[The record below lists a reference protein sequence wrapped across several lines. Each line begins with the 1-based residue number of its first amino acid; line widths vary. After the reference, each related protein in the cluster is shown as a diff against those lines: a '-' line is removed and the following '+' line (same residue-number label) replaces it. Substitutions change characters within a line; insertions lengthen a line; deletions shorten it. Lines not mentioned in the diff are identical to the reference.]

1 MAENSRRFVSELSE
15 ALRRGLEHGELT
27 DEDLEPL
34 LHSPDFEAGAFDLFL
49 AEARRQSVKLPEGSR
64 LGEAPPPEA
73 LDHSIG
79 SLERRYMKEI
89 QRYPLLERD
98 QERSLWEAMR
108 QGSEPARRSLI
119 LAYLRLVVSFA
130 RGYRNRG
137 VEFLDLVEEGN
148 LGLITAVDRFD
159 VERGIHFST
168 YAGWWIRQALA
179 RGVANQSRT
188 VRIPI
193 HVLQMM
199 RRYVATER
207 RLERELRRRPEVAEV
222 ARELSLPLPRAT
234 RLRTLI
240 HAIRTLDV
248 DLGGD
253 AYHGLIESELLDQ
266 QPSID
271 EMVEMQMRNQH
282 LDELLKRLSGRE
294 EAILR
299 LRYGF
304 YDDKMH
310 TLAEAGEQFGLS
322 RERIRQLEQRALM
335 KLRQLIDADA
345 TESAS
350 VHWASAAG
358 ALLLQGIP
366 QPHLPKRRDVI

>member
-1 MAENSRRFVSELSE
+1 MREEISGFVADLTD
-15 ALRRGLEHGELT
+15 AMRRGLDRGL
-27 DEDLEPL
+27 LEAEEIETL
-34 LHSPDFEAGAFDLFL
+34 LQAPDFDAAAFDTFL
-49 AEARRQSVKLPEGSR
+49 AEARRRGVRFPEDAEGSV
-64 LGEAPPPEA
+64 EADVPA
-73 LDHSIG
+73 SLDHSITDI
-79 SLERRYMKEI
+79 ERRYLAEI
-89 QRYPLLERD
+89 QRYPMLQRD
-98 QERSLWEAMR
+98 SEQGLWTAMR
-108 QGSEPARRSLI
+108 DGDENARKSLI
-119 LAYLRLVVSFA
+119 LAYLRLVVAIA

-137 VEFLDLVEEGN
+137 VEFLDLIEEGN
-148 LGLITAVDRFD
+148 LGLIAAVDRYD
-159 VERGIHFST
+159 VDRGVHFST
-168 YAGWWIRQALA
+168 YATWWIRQALA

-193 HVLQMM
+193 HVLQMV

-207 RLERELRRRPEVAEV
+207 RLERELRRRPEVSEIASELALPV
-222 ARELSLPLPRAT
+222 ARAN

-248 DLGGD
+248 DLSGD
-253 AYHGLIESELLDQ
+253 AYHGLIDTDAMQE

-271 EMVEMQMRNQH
+271 EMVEMQMRNKH

-322 RERIRQLEQRALM
+322 RERIRQLEQRALV
-335 KLRQLIDADA
+335 KLRQLIEEDSV
-345 TESAS
+345 ESAS
-350 VHWASAAG
+350 VH
-358 ALLLQGIP
+358 
-366 QPHLPKRRDVI
+366 

>member
-1 MAENSRRFVSELSE
+1 MHDELPGFVTDLT
-15 ALRRGLEHGELT
+15 AAMRRGLERGL
-27 DEDLEPL
+27 LEPHEIDTL
-34 LHSPDFEAGAFDLFL
+34 IHAPDFDPVAFDTFL
-49 AEARRQSVKLPEGSR
+49 AEARRRGVRFPDD
-64 LGEAPPPEA
+64 GEAAGESEVAPSA
-73 LDHSIG
+73 DHTITDI
-79 SLERRYMKEI
+79 ERRYLAEI

-98 QERSLWEAMR
+98 HEQLLWTAMR
-108 QGSEPARRSLI
+108 DGDENARKSLI
-119 LAYLRLVVSFA
+119 LAYLRLVVAIA

-137 VEFLDLVEEGN
+137 VEFLDLIEEGN
-148 LGLITAVDRFD
+148 LGLIAAVDRYD
-159 VERGIHFST
+159 VDRGVHFST
-168 YAGWWIRQALA
+168 YATWWIRQALA

-193 HVLQMM
+193 HVLQMV

-207 RLERELRRRPEVAEV
+207 RLERERRRRPEVSEV
-222 ARELSLPLPRAT
+222 ASELGLPLARAN

-253 AYHGLIESELLDQ
+253 AYQGLIDSEALE
-266 QPSID
+266 QPPTID
-271 EMVEMQMRNQH
+271 ELIETQMRNQH
-282 LDELLKRLSGRE
+282 LDELLKKLSGRE

-322 RERIRQLEQRALM
+322 RERIRQLEQRALV
-335 KLRQLIDADA
+335 KLRQLIESDSV
-345 TESAS
+345 ESAS
-350 VHWASAAG
+350 VH
-358 ALLLQGIP
+358 
-366 QPHLPKRRDVI
+366 

>member
-1 MAENSRRFVSELSE
+1 MHEESEGFVTDLTAAMRRAME
-15 ALRRGLEHGELT
+15 RGLLEA
-27 DEDLEPL
+27 DEIETL
-34 LHSPDFEAGAFDLFL
+34 LQAPDFDPAAFDTFL
-49 AEARRQSVKLPEGSR
+49 AEARRRGIRIPEETVAA
-64 LGEAPPPEA
+64 GETEPASASEHGIS
-73 LDHSIG
+73 DI
-79 SLERRYMKEI
+79 ERRYLAEI
-89 QRYPLLERD
+89 QRYPFLQREK
-98 QERSLWEAMR
+98 EHALWTAMR
-108 QGSEPARRSLI
+108 GGDENARKSLI
-119 LAYLRLVVSFA
+119 LAYLRLVVAIA
-130 RGYRNRG
+130 RNYLNRG
-137 VEFLDLVEEGN
+137 VEFLDLIEEGN
-148 LGLITAVDRFD
+148 LGLIAAVDRYD
-159 VERGIHFST
+159 VDRGVHFST
-168 YAGWWIRQALA
+168 YATWWIRQALA

-193 HVLQMM
+193 HVLQMV
-199 RRYVATER
+199 RRYVATEH
-207 RLERELRRRPEVAEV
+207 RLERELRRHPDVSEIAS
-222 ARELSLPLPRAT
+222 ELALPLPRAN

-253 AYHGLIESELLDQ
+253 AYHGLIDSEALEQ

-322 RERIRQLEQRALM
+322 RERIRQLEQRALL
-335 KLRQLIDADA
+335 KLRQLLDADSSEA
-345 TESAS
+345 AS
-350 VHWASAAG
+350 VH
-358 ALLLQGIP
+358 
-366 QPHLPKRRDVI
+366 

>member
-1 MAENSRRFVSELSE
+1 MREEMDAFVTELT
-15 ALRRGLEHGELT
+15 AAMRRGLERGL
-27 DEDLEPL
+27 LEAEEIEAL
-34 LHSPDFEAGAFDLFL
+34 LHAPGFDPTAFDTFL
-49 AEARRQSVKLPEGSR
+49 AEARRQGVRFPEDADAPGDS
-64 LGEAPPPEA
+64 EPPPPT
-73 LDHSIG
+73 DHSI
-79 SLERRYMKEI
+79 SDIERRYLAEI
-89 QRYPLLERD
+89 QRFPMLRRDLEQD
-98 QERSLWEAMR
+98 LWTSMR
-108 QGSEPARRSLI
+108 RGDENARKSLI
-119 LAYLRLVVSFA
+119 LAYLRLVVAIA
-130 RGYRNRG
+130 RNYRNRG
-137 VEFLDLVEEGN
+137 VEFLDLIEEGN
-148 LGLITAVDRFD
+148 LGLITAVDRYD
-159 VERGIHFST
+159 VDRGVHFST
-168 YAGWWIRQALA
+168 YATWWIRQALA

-193 HVLQMM
+193 HVLQMV

-207 RLERELRRRPEVAEV
+207 RLEHELGRRPEVGEIAGELGV
-222 ARELSLPLPRAT
+222 AFPRAN

-253 AYHGLIESELLDQ
+253 AYHGLIDSEAMEQ

-271 EMVEMQMRNQH
+271 EMVEMQMRNQQ

-304 YDDKMH
+304 YDDKLH

-322 RERIRQLEQRALM
+322 RERIRQLEQRALL
-335 KLRQLIDADA
+335 KLRQLIETDS

-350 VHWASAAG
+350 VH
-358 ALLLQGIP
+358 
-366 QPHLPKRRDVI
+366 

>member
-1 MAENSRRFVSELSE
+1 MREENDGFVAELTE
-15 ALRRGLEHGELT
+15 AMRRGLERGLLEAGEI
-27 DEDLEPL
+27 ESL
-34 LHSPDFEAGAFDLFL
+34 LHAPDFDAAAFDTFL
-49 AEARRQSVKLPEGSR
+49 AEARERGVHIPEDA
-64 LGEAPPPEA
+64 EAPADAGPASAP
-73 LDHSIG
+73 DHNISDI
-79 SLERRYMKEI
+79 ERRYLGEI
-89 QRYPLLERD
+89 QRYPLLLRENE
-98 QERSLWEAMR
+98 QELWMAMR
-108 QGSEPARRSLI
+108 RGDENARKSVI
-119 LAYLRLVVSFA
+119 LAYLRLVVAIA
-130 RGYRNRG
+130 RNYRNRG
-137 VEFLDLVEEGN
+137 VEFLDLIEEGN
-148 LGLITAVDRFD
+148 LGLITAVDRYD
-159 VERGIHFST
+159 VDRGVHFST
-168 YAGWWIRQALA
+168 YATWWIRQALA

-193 HVLQMM
+193 HVLQMV

-207 RLERELRRRPEVAEV
+207 RLERELSRRPDVAEV
-222 ARELSLPLPRAT
+222 ARELGVAMPRAN

-253 AYHGLIESELLDQ
+253 AYHGLIDSEALEQ

-304 YDDKMH
+304 YDDKLH

-350 VHWASAAG
+350 VH
-358 ALLLQGIP
+358 
-366 QPHLPKRRDVI
+366 

>member
-1 MAENSRRFVSELSE
+1 M
-15 ALRRGLEHGELT
+15 
-27 DEDLEPL
+27 
-34 LHSPDFEAGAFDLFL
+34 FL
-49 AEARRQSVKLPEGSR
+49 AEARERGVHFPEAPAASD
-64 LGEAPPPEA
+64 GEAPA
-73 LDHSIG
+73 AVDHAITDI
-79 SLERRYMKEI
+79 ERRYLAEI
-89 QRYPLLERD
+89 QRYPLLLRENE
-98 QERSLWEAMR
+98 QELWAAMR
-108 QGSEPARRSLI
+108 RGDENARKSII
-119 LAYLRLVVSFA
+119 LAYLRLVVSIA

-137 VEFLDLVEEGN
+137 VEFLDLIEEGN
-148 LGLITAVDRFD
+148 LGLIAAVDRFD
-159 VERGIHFST
+159 VDRGVHFST
-168 YAGWWIRQALA
+168 YATWWIRQALA
-179 RGVANQSRT
+179 RGVANQART

-207 RLERELRRRPEVAEV
+207 RLERELRRRPEVGEV
-222 ARELSLPLPRAT
+222 ARELGLPLMRAN

-253 AYHGLIESELLDQ
+253 AYHGLIESEALDQ

-271 EMVEMQMRNQH
+271 EMVETQMRNQH
-282 LDELLKRLSGRE
+282 LDELLKKLSGRE

-350 VHWASAAG
+350 VH
-358 ALLLQGIP
+358 
-366 QPHLPKRRDVI
+366 

>member
-1 MAENSRRFVSELSE
+1 MPEERDGFIAELSE
-15 ALRRGLEHGELT
+15 AMRRGLERGL
-27 DEDLEPL
+27 LEAEEIETL
-34 LHSPDFEAGAFDLFL
+34 LHAPDFDPAAFDVFL
-49 AEARRQSVKLPEGSR
+49 AEARERGVHFPEAPATSD
-64 LGEAPPPEA
+64 GEAPA
-73 LDHSIG
+73 AVDHAITDI
-79 SLERRYMKEI
+79 ERRYLAEI
-89 QRYPLLERD
+89 QRYPLLLRENE
-98 QERSLWEAMR
+98 QELWAAMR
-108 QGSEPARRSLI
+108 RGDENARKSII
-119 LAYLRLVVSFA
+119 LAYLRLVVAIA

-137 VEFLDLVEEGN
+137 VEFLDLIEEGN
-148 LGLITAVDRFD
+148 LGLISAVDRFD
-159 VERGIHFST
+159 VDRGVHFST
-168 YAGWWIRQALA
+168 YATWWIRQALA
-179 RGVANQSRT
+179 RGVANQART

-193 HVLQMM
+193 HVLQMV
-199 RRYVATER
+199 RRYVATDR
-207 RLERELRRRPEVAEV
+207 RLERELRRRPEVAEIAHELGV
-222 ARELSLPLPRAT
+222 ALPRAN

-253 AYHGLIESELLDQ
+253 AYHGLIDSEAMEQ

-271 EMVEMQMRNQH
+271 QMVEMQMRNQH

-322 RERIRQLEQRALM
+322 RERIRQLEQRALL
-335 KLRQLIDADA
+335 KLRQLIDSDT

-350 VHWASAAG
+350 VH
-358 ALLLQGIP
+358 
-366 QPHLPKRRDVI
+366 

>member
-1 MAENSRRFVSELSE
+1 MREEENGFVAGLGA
-15 ALRRGLEHGELT
+15 ALRRALERGSFEPDEL
-27 DEDLEPL
+27 EAL
-34 LHSPDFEAGAFDLFL
+34 LHAPDFDPSAFESFLEEARSHGVRLPDGFDESGAEAGPSFV
-49 AEARRQSVKLPEGSR
+49 Q
-64 LGEAPPPEA
+64 
-73 LDHSIG
+73 DHAISDI
-79 SLERRYMKEI
+79 ERRYLAEI
-89 QRYPLLERD
+89 QRYPLLRRED
-98 QERSLWEAMR
+98 EHALWAAMR
-108 QGSEPARRSLI
+108 HGDENARKSLI
-119 LAYLRLVVSFA
+119 LAYLRLVVAIA
-130 RGYRNRG
+130 RTYRNRG
-137 VEFLDLVEEGN
+137 VEFLDLIEEGN
-148 LGLITAVDRFD
+148 LGLIAAVDRYD
-159 VERGIHFST
+159 ADRGVHFST
-168 YAGWWIRQALA
+168 YATWWIRQALA
-179 RGVANQSRT
+179 RGVANQART

-193 HVLQMM
+193 HVLQMV

-207 RLERELRRRPEVAEV
+207 RLERELQRRPELAEIAEELGIV
-222 ARELSLPLPRAT
+222 TARAI

-253 AYHGLIESELLDQ
+253 AYHGLIDSEAPGQQ

-271 EMVEMQMRNQH
+271 ELVEMQMRNQQ

-304 YDDKMH
+304 YDDKTH

-345 TESAS
+345 VESAS
-350 VHWASAAG
+350 VH
-358 ALLLQGIP
+358 
-366 QPHLPKRRDVI
+366 